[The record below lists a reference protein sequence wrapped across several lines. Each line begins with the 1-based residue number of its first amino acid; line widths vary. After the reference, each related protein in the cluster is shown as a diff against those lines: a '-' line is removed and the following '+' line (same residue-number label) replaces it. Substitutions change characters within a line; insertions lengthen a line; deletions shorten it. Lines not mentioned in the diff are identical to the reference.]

1 MNSDIKFKY
10 ESRPQTK
17 LCIDGAEPIRK
28 VMYRHK
34 SIEELQKEFHQKNA
48 GHPRVLVTSELFED
62 IIVRMKN
69 DTRTK
74 KFFDEVVREAEE
86 LLQSQPPKT
95 PQRHL
100 STERLKTLCLIY
112 QLTKEERFADR
123 AWQEMERICSFP
135 TWSPTEK
142 LDMAYILKGMAI
154 GYDWLFDFLSPA
166 QREIVRN
173 AILDN
178 ALLPELEVYR
188 NPYEKDVDAHYILQ
202 NTNHNVS
209 INCGLMMAATALFDE
224 CEEVCSEIIESALWA
239 LENYLPE
246 FLEYGA
252 GKEGVY
258 YWYWPIEST
267 NEIMGTLRAAFGTDY
282 GISRTPG
289 IEKTGYFPI
298 YMTGA
303 TGMAFNWGN
312 GLPKMYISA
321 DLFHLA
327 KILNKPELCQL
338 RLKAMEKYDI
348 TAQAYDLLWYSPYD
362 SILVDLPKDG
372 YFERTESVGMF
383 SDWNDK
389 NALSVCFKGGFNSE
403 VHGSLNTGSFVLDAL
418 GERWAWLIGA
428 ENYAVPGYWDYGENG
443 QRWTYYRMR
452 AEGQNAMVINP
463 SNKPDQYPP
472 AYSKIE
478 KFESAPHASFAII
491 DATPAFSDD
500 ETVTSA
506 KRGFYMLDNRRKIM
520 IQDEIQAQNADYW
533 WFMQTKAAIE
543 IAADGKTA
551 VLKQNG
557 KKMMVFLRSNVPA
570 ALQVMEAKP
579 LPMCPNPPE
588 NSPNDDVQKL
598 SVHIQEANHITVSLI
613 FVPFTDRDD
622 VEKIPTLAAMDTWHI
637 S

>member
-1 MNSDIKFKY
+1 MNSDVKFKY

-28 VMYRHK
+28 VMYRHI
-34 SIEELQKEFHQKNA
+34 SMEELRKEFHQKNT
-48 GHPRVLVTSELFED
+48 GHPRVLATSGDFED
-62 IIVRMKN
+62 IIARIKT
-69 DTRTK
+69 DARTK

-86 LLQSQPPKT
+86 LLQTQPPQT
-95 PQRHL
+95 PERHL
-100 STERLKTLCLIY
+100 STERLKNFCLVY
-112 QLTKEERFADR
+112 RLTKEERFANR
-123 AWQEMERICSFP
+123 AWQEMERMCSFQ

-142 LDMAYILKGMAI
+142 LDMGYILKGMAI
-154 GYDWLFDFLSPA
+154 GYDWLFDFLSCE
-166 QREIVRN
+166 QREIVRT
-173 AILDN
+173 AILDK
-178 ALLPELEVYR
+178 ALLPERKVYQ
-188 NPYEKDVDAHYILQ
+188 NPYEEGVDAHYILQ

-209 INCGLMMAATALFDE
+209 INCGLMMAAAALFDE

-258 YWYWPIEST
+258 YWYWPMEST
-267 NEIMGTLRAAFGTDY
+267 NEIMGTLRATFGTDY
-282 GISRTPG
+282 GISCTSG

-312 GLPKMYISA
+312 GLPQMYISA

-327 KILNKPELCQL
+327 KILNKPELCKL

-348 TAQAYDLLWYSPYD
+348 TAKAYDLLWYSPCGYD
-362 SILVDLPKDG
+362 LSELPKDG
-372 YFERTESVGMF
+372 YFQRTESVGMC
-383 SDWNDK
+383 SDWDNK

-418 GERWAWLIGA
+418 GERWAWLIGQ
-428 ENYAVPGYWDYGENG
+428 ESYDVPGYWDYSENG

-452 AEGQNAMVINP
+452 AEGQNAMVLNP
-463 SNKPDQYPP
+463 SNHPDQYPL

-478 KFESAPHASFAII
+478 KFESKPHASFAII
-491 DATPAFSDD
+491 DATPAFSND
-500 ETVTSA
+500 ETVASA
-506 KRGFYMLDNRRKIM
+506 KRGFYMLDNRQKIM

-533 WFMQTKAAIE
+533 WFMQTKATIE
-543 IAADGKTA
+543 IVADGKTA
-551 VLKQNG
+551 VLEQNG

-570 ALQVMEAKP
+570 GFQVLDAKP

-588 NSPNDDVQKL
+588 NSPNDEVKKL
-598 SVHIQEANHITVSLI
+598 TVHIPKANDITVSLV
-613 FVPFTDRDD
+613 FVPLTDRIDIGR
-622 VEKIPTLAAMDTWHI
+622 IPTLKTMDTWHI
-637 S
+637 L

>member
-17 LCIDGAEPIRK
+17 LCIDGAESIRK
-28 VMYRHK
+28 VMYRH
-34 SIEELQKEFHQKNA
+34 SSMEELRKEFHQKNA
-48 GHPRVLVTSELFED
+48 GHPRVLATREDFED
-62 IIVRMKN
+62 IIARIKT

-86 LLQSQPPKT
+86 LLQTQPPQT
-95 PQRHL
+95 PERHL
-100 STERLKTLCLIY
+100 STERLKNLCLVY
-112 QLTKEERFADR
+112 RLTKEERFANR
-123 AWQEMERICSFP
+123 AWQEMERMCSFP

-142 LDMAYILKGMAI
+142 LDMGYILKGMAI
-154 GYDWLFDFLSPA
+154 GYDWLFDFLSSA
-166 QREIVRN
+166 QREIVRT

-178 ALLPELEVYR
+178 ALLPERKVYQ
-188 NPYEKDVDAHYILQ
+188 NPYEEGVDAHYILQ

-209 INCGLMMAATALFDE
+209 INCGLMMAAAALFDE

-267 NEIMGTLRAAFGTDY
+267 NEIMGTLRATFGTDY

-327 KILNKPELCQL
+327 KILNKPELCKL

-348 TAQAYDLLWYSPYD
+348 TAKAYDLLWYLPCGYD
-362 SILVDLPKDG
+362 LSELPKDG
-372 YFERTESVGMF
+372 YFERTESVGMC
-383 SDWNDK
+383 SDWDDK
-389 NALSVCFKGGFNSE
+389 NALSVCLKGGFNNE
-403 VHGSLNTGSFVLDAL
+403 IHGSLNTGSFVLDAL
-418 GERWAWLIGA
+418 GERWAWLIGQ
-428 ENYAVPGYWDYGENG
+428 ESYDVPGYWDYSENG

-452 AEGQNAMVINP
+452 AEGQNAMVLNP
-463 SNKPDQYPP
+463 SNKPDQYPL

-478 KFESAPHASFAII
+478 KFESKPHASFAII
-491 DATPAFSDD
+491 DATPAFSND
-500 ETVTSA
+500 ETVNSA
-506 KRGFYMLDNRRKIM
+506 KRGFYMLDNRQKIM

-543 IAADGKTA
+543 IGADGKTA
-551 VLKQNG
+551 VLEQNG

-570 ALQVMEAKP
+570 VFQVLDAKP

-588 NSPNDDVQKL
+588 NSPNSAVKKL
-598 SVHIQEANHITVSLI
+598 TVHIPVANDITVSLV
-613 FVPFTDRDD
+613 FVPLTDRINIGR
-622 VEKIPTLAAMDTWHI
+622 IPTLKTMNTWHI
-637 S
+637 L